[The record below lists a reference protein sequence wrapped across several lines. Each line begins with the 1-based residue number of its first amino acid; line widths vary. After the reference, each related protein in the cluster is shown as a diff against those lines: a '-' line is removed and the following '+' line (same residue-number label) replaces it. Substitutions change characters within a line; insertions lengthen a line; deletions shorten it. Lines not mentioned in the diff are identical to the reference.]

1 MYRVA
6 EQGGQVCIIWHCR
19 EDGYV
24 SCAIVGRT
32 GMYRDIVG
40 RTGMYRVA

>member
-6 EQGGQVCIIWHCR
+6 EQGGQVCIIWNSR

-24 SCAIVGRT
+24 SCGLVGRT
-32 GMYRDIVG
+32 GMYG
-40 RTGMYRVA
+40 VA